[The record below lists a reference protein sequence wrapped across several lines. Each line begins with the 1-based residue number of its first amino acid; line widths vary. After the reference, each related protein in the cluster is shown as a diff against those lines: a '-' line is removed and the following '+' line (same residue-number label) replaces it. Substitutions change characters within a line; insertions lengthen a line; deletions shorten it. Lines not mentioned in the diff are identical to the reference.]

1 MPNFLVFL
9 ALADTLTD
17 IGEVI
22 TAVWGWFSSAL
33 TAIETAV
40 GTSVILQIA
49 LGVTAVPLG
58 IGLVG
63 LVIGLI
69 KKIASRSA
77 KKA

>member
-1 MPNFLVFL
+1 ML
-9 ALADTLTD
+9 ALAGTLTA
-17 IGEVI
+17 IGDVI
-22 TAVWGWFSSAL
+22 TAVWLWFGSSL
-33 TAIETAV
+33 SAIETAV
-40 GTSVILQIA
+40 VTSVILQIA

-58 IGLVG
+58 IFLVG